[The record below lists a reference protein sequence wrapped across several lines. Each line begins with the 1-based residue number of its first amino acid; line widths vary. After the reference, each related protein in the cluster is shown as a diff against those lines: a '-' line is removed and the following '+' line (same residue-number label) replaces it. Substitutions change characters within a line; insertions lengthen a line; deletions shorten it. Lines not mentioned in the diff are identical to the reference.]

1 MPKSATRLS
10 HTQIAGLVCKN
21 KEQLLT
27 DGNGL
32 TLRIRPNGSKV
43 FYFQYSHP
51 LTKKRSKLQIGK
63 FPHCSLKQARKTA
76 LDYKDLLEQKIDP
89 KSYLAQQKEKALNKE
104 NYLLTNVVEEW
115 LEVKKYSIT
124 KDYAHDILRSLQ
136 LHVFPS
142 LGKVPTSKITAP
154 KIISVLRVVEAK
166 GNLETVKRLCQ
177 RLNEVM
183 DYAVNTGKIFSNPIS
198 KVHVA
203 FKKPKAQ
210 NMKSIPPSELPELL
224 QTISMASLNKV
235 TRCLIE
241 FQLHTIVRPSEASNS
256 LWEEI
261 DLEQKTWTIPANR
274 MKRKREHVV
283 PLSEYCVELLLFTK
297 SITRGSP
304 YVFPSPTN
312 NFKPLNSQTVNAAL
326 KRMGYQGKLVSHG
339 FRSIA
344 STALNEE
351 GFDFNLVESAL
362 AHVDSNQTRA
372 AYNRAT
378 YLERR
383 REMMNWWSSYVLS
396 CSISNKTTTNVQLG
410 RHETT

>member
-1 MPKSATRLS
+1 MPRPATRLS
-10 HTQIAGLVCKN
+10 HTKILALSCKN

-32 TLRIRPNGSKV
+32 TLRVRPNGSKV

-51 LTKKRSKLQIGK
+51 LTKKRTKLQIGK
-63 FPHCSLKQARKTA
+63 FPHCSLKQARKTV
-76 LDYKDLLEQKIDP
+76 LEYRDLLDRKIDP
-89 KSYLAQQKEKALNKE
+89 KSHLAQQQEEELNKE
-104 NYLLTNVVEEW
+104 KNLLANVAEEW
-115 LEVKKYSIT
+115 LEVKKHSVT
-124 KDYAHDILRSLQ
+124 KDYAHDILRSLE

-142 LGKVPTSKITAP
+142 LGTVPISKITAP
-154 KIISVLRVVEAK
+154 EVIKVLKVVESK

-177 RLNEVM
+177 RLNEVI
-183 DYAVNTGKIFSNPIS
+183 DFAVNTGKVFSNPIS

-224 QTISMASLNKV
+224 QTISRASLNRV

-241 FQLHTIVRPSEASNS
+241 FQLHTMTRPSEASNT

-261 DLEQKTWTIPANR
+261 DLEQKIWTIPASK
-274 MKRKREHVV
+274 MKRRREHVV
-283 PLSEYCVELLLFTK
+283 PLSEYCIELLCYTK
-297 SITRGSP
+297 SIRRGSP
-304 YVFPSPTN
+304 YVFPSPTD

-351 GFDFNLVESAL
+351 GFDFNLIESAL
-362 AHVDSNQTRA
+362 AHVDPNQTRA

-378 YLERR
+378 YIERR
-383 REMMNWWSSYVLS
+383 RKMMNWWSQR
-396 CSISNKTTTNVQLG
+396 ILG
-410 RHETT
+410 AKSTHL